1 MFHSSVYFEI
11 EIYFQLG
18 YTPGGPRLDRAH
30 WAGKSEKS
38 KATRVMLNSFI
49 IVLREGFESFL
60 LVAII
65 LSYLRKA
72 GQKWLTSAVYSAI
85 VLALSVSLGL
95 AYLLNKGVDDSLLER
110 TFGVT
115 LGGYVSQFFA
125 NEALREGILGVVA
138 IAMVATLVI
147 HMWRT
152 GPKIQQRM
160 RERLSAFSSKS
171 SRIAAIAGVFLFTF
185 LMITREGMETALLLM
200 QVRNPQ
206 LINGAI
212 LGVLAA
218 AVFAWG
224 WARFGHLINVKRF
237 FQVTGIF
244 LLLFM
249 IQVAIYSFHE
259 FAEAGLLPNSE
270 VLHSATEKFSPDGL
284 YGKWFSP
291 LMVSLCGLWLLGA
304 WLIDRAKD
312 TRVSGISKLEGAR

>member
-1 MFHSSVYFEI
+1 
-11 EIYFQLG
+11 
-18 YTPGGPRLDRAH
+18 
-30 WAGKSEKS
+30 
-38 KATRVMLNSFI
+38 MLNSFI

-60 LVAII
+60 LVAVI

-72 GQKWLTSAVYSAI
+72 GQKRLTSAVYAAI
-85 VLALSVSLGL
+85 ALGLSVSLAL
-95 AYLLNKGVDDSLLER
+95 AYVLNNGVEDSTLER
-110 TFGVT
+110 TFGST
-115 LGGYVSQFFA
+115 LGGYISQFFA

-138 IAMVATLVI
+138 IVMVGSLVI

-160 RERLSAFSSKS
+160 RERLSAVS
-171 SRIAAIAGVFLFTF
+171 SRGSRMAAIAGVFLFTF
-185 LMITREGMETALLLM
+185 LMITREGIETALLLM
-200 QVRNPQ
+200 QVRDPR
-206 LINGAI
+206 LINGAL

-218 AVFAWG
+218 AALAWSWVRFA
-224 WARFGHLINVKRF
+224 HLINVKRF

-249 IQVAIYSFHE
+249 VQVAIYSFHE

-291 LMVSLCGLWLLGA
+291 LMVFLCGLWLFGA
-304 WLIDRAKD
+304 WLIDRPKE
-312 TRVSGISKLEGAR
+312 TRVQGISKFEGAR